1 MMSID
6 TLRVALV
13 HDEFVRRGGA
23 EAVLEEMV
31 KMFPQAH
38 VYGLYAGERPWFT
51 FDGRKYDIRT
61 SFLQKL
67 PLWMRQHPR
76 RLLPLLPHAAE
87 QFDLSAYDLVIS
99 SSSGFSKGVITRS
112 LIPSICYCHTPTRYL
127 WDSTHE
133 VSAKAPLGGIYI
145 SRALLHY
152 LRMADFAAAQRPDMF
167 IANSQFTA
175 NRIAHY
181 YRRESSVVYPP
192 IRTDFFTPMVH
203 PRGVPWVRE
212 ERPFVLLGRLTPAK
226 HFEQAV
232 AVCTKLQLP
241 LLVIGG
247 GSEARR
253 LKKMAGGVVRFAGN
267 IPVQAVRDALRNARA
282 LLQPGIEDF
291 GMAAAEALACGTPV
305 IAYKWGGVTEIVTSS
320 KHGILYPTARPEG
333 LAEALRQFMLV
344 EHTFE
349 ASVLQRQAMEFS
361 TYRFRKD
368 FMQQIEIALRG
379 TSTIGYSKAII
390 N

>member
-1 MMSID
+1 MSTD

-31 KMFPQAH
+31 RMFPRAH
-38 VYGLYAGERPWFT
+38 VYGLYAGARPFFT
-51 FDGRKYDIRT
+51 LDGRRYDIRT

-87 QFDLSAYDLVIS
+87 QFDLSVYDLVIS
-99 SSSGFSKGVITRS
+99 SSSGFAKGVITRS
-112 LIPSICYCHTPTRYL
+112 LIPSICYCHAPTRYL

-133 VSAKAPLGGIYI
+133 VSAKAPLGGAYA

-152 LRMADFAAAQRPDMF
+152 LRMADFAAAQRPDVF

-192 IRTDFFTPMVH
+192 IRTDFFTPLLPAGSAGRSPTEH
-203 PRGVPWVRE
+203 A
-212 ERPFVLLGRLTPAK
+212 FVLLGRLTPAK

-241 LLVIGG
+241 LLVVGG
-247 GSEARR
+247 GSEAGR
-253 LKKMAGGVVRFAGN
+253 LRKMAGPTVQFAGN
-267 IPVQAVRDALRNARA
+267 ISDHAVRDALRRARA

-305 IAYKWGGVTEIVTSS
+305 IAYRSGGVTEIVTSS
-320 KHGILYPTARPEG
+320 KYGILYPTARPEG

-344 EHTFE
+344 EHAFE
-349 ASVLQRQAMEFS
+349 ASVLQKQAMEFS
-361 TYRFRKD
+361 TYRFRNNFQHYID
-368 FMQQIEIALRG
+368 IALRG
-379 TSTIGYSKAII
+379 ISAFG
-390 N
+390 